1 MRAWI
6 IGEIVWMG
14 AAAFASAYMM
24 RQVRK
29 PSRWLG
35 QSTVKGMNERHSPL
49 TDWGLTHVEVKP
61 QDTILDVGCGGG
73 RTIAKL
79 AEQCTAG
86 KVYGLDYSETSVT
99 ASRKTNSAAIAH
111 GRVEVRH
118 GSVSQLPFPAGTFDL
133 ITAVE
138 THFWWPDLPGDVR
151 ETFRVG
157 KPGGKLILIAEVYKG
172 ANTAVSRLLERR
184 VDRTGLLMLSVDE
197 HRQILA
203 DAGFSEVQVHTEPG
217 KGWICAIGQKPFA
230 ALSANTH

>member
-1 MRAWI
+1 MAPRN
-6 IGEIVWMG
+6 VPVTQ
-14 AAAFASAYMM
+14 SS
-24 RQVRK
+24 K
-29 PSRWLG
+29 PSGLLG
-35 QSTVKGMNERHSPL
+35 RLELLRMNRSHSAV
-49 TDWGLTHVEVKP
+49 TDWGLHHISIRP
-61 QDTILDVGCGGG
+61 HDTILDIGCGGG

-86 KVYGLDYSETSVT
+86 KVYGVDYSETSVA
-99 ASRKTNSAAIAH
+99 ASCKTNSAAIAH
-111 GRVEVRH
+111 GSVEVRH
-118 GSVSQLPFPAGTFDL
+118 GSVSQLPFPEDTFDL

-172 ANTAVSRLLERR
+172 ANTAASRLLERR
-184 VDRTGLLMLSVDE
+184 VDRTGVLMLSVDE

-203 DAGFSEVQVHTEPG
+203 DAGFSEVRVHTKPG

-230 ALSANTH
+230 VTSANAS